1 MPSEMDEAVLASNAK
16 MAQIVQ
22 VSPENIRPVR
32 DGIVR
37 VYAAAFG
44 EPPYNE
50 GEAEAEHAM
59 QSLVSHS
66 RRGGFRLFVAKDEA
80 GQVIG
85 FSYGYQGR
93 PGQWWHDFVSR
104 LLSAEARAQ
113 WLGNCFQF
121 VELAVLPSFQGQGIG
136 GRLHDALLAGV
147 PYHTAVL
154 STYSGQNRAMGL
166 YQKRGWKR
174 LVDDLA
180 FPGSTIPMV
189 VLGLALEK

>member
-1 MPSEMDEAVLASNAK
+1 
-16 MAQIVQ
+16 
-22 VSPENIRPVR
+22 
-32 DGIVR
+32 
-37 VYAAAFG
+37 
-44 EPPYNE
+44 
-50 GEAEAEHAM
+50 M

-66 RRGGFRLFVAKDEA
+66 RRGGFRLFVARDEA
-80 GQVIG
+80 GQLVG

-104 LLSAEARAQ
+104 LLSPEGQAE

-121 VELAVLPSFQGQGIG
+121 VELAVLPAYQGQDIG

-147 PYHTAVL
+147 PYRTAVL
-154 STYSGQNRAMGL
+154 STYAGENRAMRL

-174 LVDDLA
+174 LANDLTL
-180 FPGSTIPMV
+180 PGSTVPMV